1 MQVTLRV
8 IGQCFLLYLSA
19 IPQLAYILAPSRG
32 FDLYLI
38 CSGRRQVFG
47 KLGGWQVVVFDMV
60 VVRQDKRK
68 KGWAGKRSHQQISQS
83 LSLGVA
89 TLNHA

>member
-1 MQVTLRV
+1 
-8 IGQCFLLYLSA
+8 
-19 IPQLAYILAPSRG
+19 
-32 FDLYLI
+32 
-38 CSGRRQVFG
+38 
-47 KLGGWQVVVFDMV
+47 VVFDMV